1 MNHKG
6 TIFIETE
13 RLILRRFTEN
23 DVEAMF
29 RNWEGDPKV
38 TEFLRWKT
46 AANLKDAENVLLE
59 WIRDYEKADFYQWAI
74 VLKELE
80 EPIGTIS
87 VVDKNEQLDI
97 VHIGYCIG
105 SKWWHQG
112 ITSEAFKAIIPFFF
126 NEVCVNRIESQH
138 DPNNPNSGYVM
149 KKCGLKYEGTLRE
162 SDWNN
167 QGVVDACMYSLLKSE
182 WKWNLQRRGKRHD
195 IKK

>member
-97 VHIGYCIG
+97 VHIGFCIG
-105 SKWWHQG
+105 IKLWHQG

-138 DPNNPNSGYVM
+138 DHNNPNSGYVM

>member
-6 TIFIETE
+6 TVFIETE

-29 RNWEGDPKV
+29 RNRGGDPKV
-38 TEFLRWKT
+38 TEFLCWKT
-46 AANLKDAENVLLE
+46 AANLKDAENV
-59 WIRDYEKADFYQWAI
+59 
-74 VLKELE
+74 
-80 EPIGTIS
+80 
-87 VVDKNEQLDI
+87 
-97 VHIGYCIG
+97 
-105 SKWWHQG
+105 HQG

-162 SDWNN
+162 SAWNN
-167 QGVVDACMYSLLKSE
+167 KGIVDVCIAY
-182 WKWNLQRRGKRHD
+182 
-195 IKK
+195 